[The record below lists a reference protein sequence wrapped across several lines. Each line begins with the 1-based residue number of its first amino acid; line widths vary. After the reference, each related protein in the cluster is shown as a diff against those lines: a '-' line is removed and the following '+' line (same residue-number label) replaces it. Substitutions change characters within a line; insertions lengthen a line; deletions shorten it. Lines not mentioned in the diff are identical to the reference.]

1 METSFSTG
9 LAFSNRDH
17 FPMVLFT
24 GDSDMWVV
32 FALLPVV
39 LNFFLCFDGQKG
51 KANSRL
57 I

>member
-51 KANSRL
+51 KANSHL

>member
-9 LAFSNRDH
+9 LAFSNH

-24 GDSDMWVV
+24 GHSDMWVV